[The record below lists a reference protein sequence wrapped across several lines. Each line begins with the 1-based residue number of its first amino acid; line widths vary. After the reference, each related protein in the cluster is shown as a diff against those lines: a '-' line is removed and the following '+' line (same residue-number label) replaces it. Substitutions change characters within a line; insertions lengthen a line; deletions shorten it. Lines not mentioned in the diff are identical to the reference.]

1 MRKEEEPYHQYKIK
15 GELVTEEVFYQ
26 QLKDAK
32 TVELYL
38 DDFYKYLTVSV
49 KDIIEIM
56 GQLDVTCHPMKYDL
70 VTYGDKGLW
79 TLDTEVWDF
88 FGR

>member
-1 MRKEEEPYHQYKIK
+1 MSEEKSYHQYKIK

-32 TVELYL
+32 TVEIFL
-38 DDFYKYLTVSV
+38 DDFYLYLTVPV
-49 KDIIEIM
+49 QAIMDIM
-56 GQLDVTCHPMKYDL
+56 GKLDVTCHPMKYDL
-70 VTYGDKGLW
+70 VIYGEKGLW

-88 FGR
+88 WWK